1 MALAKNLSFILLGE
15 DKSASKIM
23 MTAAEKAEKATGRI
37 GGAFGKIGGLIG
49 GEFGEVLNKAG
60 EGLAQVGEKG
70 GKLGASMAIGG
81 AAITGVGV
89 ALQAMGSAD
98 KQASD
103 LLKQTVESSG
113 HSWEKYQEDVE
124 KTIKN
129 QENFGHSA
137 VDTQDA
143 LRKLTDATGDPKK
156 ALDTMGLAANLAA
169 ARHIS
174 LSDASDLLA
183 KVLNGKGA
191 RTLTAYGITMQKTGD
206 TAAHLTSAQDNVK
219 RASDQLGSAQ
229 QRLTEILEIQHGK
242 KKLSISDHIQ
252 LEHAQQAVKKSTTD
266 LSAAQKTE
274 ASVAD
279 GVKHASNGSKDAL
292 EQLAQKIDGQGK
304 ASVNNFGSQIG
315 ILKTKVEDWGA
326 AMGQKVGPALTAI
339 GPVIGIAGTAL
350 ELMKARQ
357 MAATVATIAGTEAT
371 TTMGVGAKIAA
382 AGQWLLNAAMSA
394 NPIGLVII
402 AVIALV
408 AGFVLLWNFCKP
420 FRNFMTG
427 MFKIIG
433 QAISNVVAWVVHNW
447 PLLLAILTGPIGL
460 AVLFIVTHAK
470 QIGAVFGAVF
480 GAIGGVVRGAFNG
493 VVGFIRGAMNGIIDI
508 INRAIDGL
516 NQVAAIAKTASGG
529 LINVHFNHIPHL
541 AMGAVVNKPTVALIG
556 EAGPE
561 AIVPLSK
568 GHGIST
574 GGGGGVTVHINLS
587 GTYAGDKTALA
598 KTIVTAITAAAK
610 QGAIPRNA
618 FSTALTGV

>member
-1 MALAKNLSFILLGE
+1 MGDWAADMAN
-15 DKSASKIM
+15 
-23 MTAAEKAEKATGRI
+23 
-37 GGAFGKIGGLIG
+37 
-49 GEFGEVLNKAG
+49 
-60 EGLAQVGEKG
+60 
-70 GKLGASMAIGG
+70 
-81 AAITGVGV
+81 
-89 ALQAMGSAD
+89 
-98 KQASD
+98 
-103 LLKQTVESSG
+103 
-113 HSWEKYQEDVE
+113 
-124 KTIKN
+124 
-129 QENFGHSA
+129 
-137 VDTQDA
+137 
-143 LRKLTDATGDPKK
+143 
-156 ALDTMGLAANLAA
+156 
-169 ARHIS
+169 
-174 LSDASDLLA
+174 
-183 KVLNGKGA
+183 
-191 RTLTAYGITMQKTGD
+191 
-206 TAAHLTSAQDNVK
+206 
-219 RASDQLGSAQ
+219 
-229 QRLTEILEIQHGK
+229 
-242 KKLSISDHIQ
+242 
-252 LEHAQQAVKKSTTD
+252 
-266 LSAAQKTE
+266 
-274 ASVAD
+274 
-279 GVKHASNGSKDAL
+279 
-292 EQLAQKIDGQGK
+292 
-304 ASVNNFGSQIG
+304 
-315 ILKTKVEDWGA
+315 
-326 AMGQKVGPALTAI
+326 KVGPGLTAI

-357 MAATVATIAGTEAT
+357 IAATVATIAGTEAT

-420 FRNFMTG
+420 FRLFMIG
-427 MFKIIG
+427 MFKVIG

-587 GTYAGDKTALA
+587 GTYAGDKAALA

-618 FSTALTGV
+618 FSTALTGA

>member
-60 EGLAQVGEKG
+60 EGLAQVGEHG

-81 AAITGVGV
+81 AAVTGLGV
-89 ALQAMGSAD
+89 AMQQMGSANKLATD
-98 KQASD
+98 QLNVAIKNTGHPLGEFKDQIEEVIGAQQN
-103 LLKQTVESSG
+103 LG
-113 HSWEKYQEDVE
+113 HSDD
-124 KTIKN
+124 
-129 QENFGHSA
+129 
-137 VDTQDA
+137 DTQEA
-143 LRKLTDATGDPKK
+143 LRKLTQATNDPKK
-156 ALDTMGLAANLAA
+156 ALSEMGLVANLAA

-174 LSDASDLLA
+174 LSDASSLVA
-183 KVLNGKGA
+183 KVLSGKGA
-191 RTLTAYGITMQKTGD
+191 RTLTEYGITMQKSGASAKELA
-206 TAAHLTSAQDNVK
+206 TAQAGVQKAGEK
-219 RASDQLGSAQ
+219 LGSAQ
-229 QRLTEILEIQHGK
+229 QHLTELEAVQHSK
-242 KKLSISDHIQ
+242 KKLTIADQ
-252 LEHAQQAVKKSTTD
+252 FALQKAQEAVKKATGD
-266 LSAAQKTE
+266 LASAQTNATKVQE
-274 ASVAD
+274 AS
-279 GVKHASNGSKDAL
+279 KHASNGSKDAL
-292 EQLAQKIDGQGK
+292 DQLGKKLDGQGK
-304 ASVNNFGSQIG
+304 AAVNNFAGQVNVM
-315 ILKTKVEDWGA
+315 KTKMGDWA
-326 AMGQKVGPALTAI
+326 ADMANKVGPGLTAI

-493 VVGFIRGAMNGIIDI
+493 VVGFVRGYINTIIDI
-508 INRAIDGL
+508 VNGAIGNINGIGSAVKTMTGGAID
-516 NQVAAIAKTASGG
+516 
-529 LINVHFNHIPHL
+529 VHVGRIPHL
-541 AMGAVVNKPTVALIG
+541 ASGGVAMKPTVALIG